1 MAVSV
6 CGSRVSEVSPIIY
19 IYTSGTYYRCIAGY
33 NDMGI
38 PNDLPGFD
46 YLCVT
51 GTSSTYTDFGGGVGP
66 SSGYDISNCQVD
78 YTSSK
83 CAANKRYV
91 NNTLGCSACS
101 TGAYGSASGYHRN
114 ATCAYC
120 DENYRYV
127 SNNNCLRCPS
137 DRIGGTGPH
146 QNDTC
151 VCKAGLWDDGTNC
164 NECPCSGT
172 AAYPGDIDACYLV
185 AGQSCSDETGAYTIE
200 KGESYYSLYSD

>member
-6 CGSRVSEVSPIIY
+6 CGIRENAVSPIIY
-19 IYTSGTYYRCIAGY
+19 IYTSGTYYRCITGY

-91 NNTLGCSACS
+91 NNTVGCSACS
-101 TGAYGSASGYHRN
+101 TGAYGSASGYHTGTRYNLYHHPTSQLCKHRYHFDAALFRQLCQMDIVNNYYLKHIYNFRRN
-114 ATCAYC
+114 THTSHSC
-120 DENYRYV
+120 
-127 SNNNCLRCPS
+127 
-137 DRIGGTGPH
+137 G
-146 QNDTC
+146 
-151 VCKAGLWDDGTNC
+151 
-164 NECPCSGT
+164 GT

-185 AGQSCSDETGAYTIE
+185 AGQSCSDESGAYTIE
-200 KGESYYSLYSD
+200 KGE